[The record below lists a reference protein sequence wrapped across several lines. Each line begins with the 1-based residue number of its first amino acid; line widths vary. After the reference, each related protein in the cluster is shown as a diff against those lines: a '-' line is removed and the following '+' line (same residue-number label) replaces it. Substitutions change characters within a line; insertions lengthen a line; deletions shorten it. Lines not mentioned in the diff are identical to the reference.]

1 MPYKG
6 FTCNLLAGDA
16 ELIMLLLIRYRT
28 GRPVTGIDDRL
39 AERYI
44 HMLMEFLEV
53 SPDGSTPTHATAD
66 A

>member
-6 FTCNLLAGDA
+6 FTWNVTAGDA
-16 ELIMLLLIRYRT
+16 ELIMLLLVRYRS
-28 GRPVTGIDDRL
+28 GKKICGIDDRL
-39 AERYI
+39 SERYI
-44 HMLMEFLEV
+44 HVIMEFLEV